1 MDSLLTYLNQFI
13 KTEEGIYFLGNSL
26 WNWFLAMAAFVA
38 IYFTVKPIFG
48 LIVKKIDKVINH
60 KLNKTG
66 DIAVDTLKHSKA
78 WFFIAIAIF
87 FGSKFLNL
95 SGYNFLPFRILMFAI
110 FIQAGIWSNVIF
122 SKGLKNWNQK
132 NKNPS
137 QHAAVVIVLWFGRFI
152 IWATVLLLILD
163 HLGIEAISLLAG
175 LGVGGIAIA
184 LAMQKILGDL
194 FASISI
200 MLEKPFEIG
209 DFVMVGDIRG
219 TVESIG
225 IKTTRIRSI
234 NGEQIVISNSDLL
247 ESRVNN
253 FKRMAERRIIFNL
266 NVSNQTSKEN
276 IHAITEVVKN
286 IIDSQENVRFDRGHL
301 KGFSPGSIDYEFVY
315 WVKNPDF
322 MVYMDVQQKINL
334 AIIDEFAE
342 RNINMAYPAQKVLLE
357 K

>member
-1 MDSLLTYLNQFI
+1 MDSLITYLDHFMEI
-13 KTEEGIYFLGNSL
+13 EKGVYFFGNSL
-26 WNWFLAMAAFVA
+26 WNWFLAIATATAV
-38 IYFTVKPIFG
+38 YFILRPFFS

-60 KLNKTG
+60 KLNKPG
-66 DIAVDTLKHSKA
+66 DIALDALKHSKT
-78 WFFIAIAIF
+78 WFFIAIAFF
-87 FGSKFLNL
+87 FGSKFLKL
-95 SGYNFLPFRILMFAI
+95 GEYDFLPFRILIFAI

-122 SKGLKNWNQK
+122 TKGLRNWSVKNE
-132 NKNPS
+132 NPS
-137 QHAAVVIVLWFGRFI
+137 QHTGVVIVLWFGRFL

-163 HLGIEAISLLAG
+163 HLGIEAVSLLAG

-209 DFVMVGDIRG
+209 DFVMVGEIKG

-225 IKTTRIRSI
+225 IKTTRIRSV

-253 FKRMAERRIIFNL
+253 FKRMTERRILFSLNISNL
-266 NVSNQTSKEN
+266 TTKEN
-276 IHAITEVVKN
+276 IHAITGLVKN
-286 IIDSQENVRFDRGHL
+286 IIDSQEEARYDRGHL

-315 WVKNPDF
+315 WVKSPEF
-322 MVYMDVQQKINL
+322 VVYMDVQQKINL
-334 AIIDEFAE
+334 AIIDEFAA
-342 RNINMAYPAQKVLLE
+342 RKIIMAYPAQKVLLE

>member
-1 MDSLLTYLNQFI
+1 MDSLFAYLNRFI
-13 KTEEGIYFLGNSL
+13 KTEEGVYFWGNSL
-26 WNWFLAMAAFVA
+26 WNWVLAIAVFIA
-38 IYFTVKPIFG
+38 IYFTVKPIFS

-66 DIAVDTLKHSKA
+66 DIAVDALKHSKA

-87 FGSKFLNL
+87 FSAKFLSL
-95 SGYNFLPFRILMFAI
+95 GEYDFLPLKILILVI
-110 FIQAGIWSNVIF
+110 FVQTGIWSNVIF
-122 SKGLKNWNQK
+122 SKGLRNWSQRNE
-132 NKNPS
+132 NPS
-137 QHAAVVIVLWFGRFI
+137 QHAAVVIVRWFGRFV

-163 HLGIEAISLLAG
+163 NLGIEAISLLAG

-266 NVSNQTSKEN
+266 NVSNLTSKEN
-276 IHAITEVVKN
+276 IHAITGVVKN

-334 AIIDEFAE
+334 AIIDEFAD
-342 RNINMAYPAQKVLLE
+342 RKIVMAYPAQKVLLE

>member
-1 MDSLLTYLNQFI
+1 MTYLNHFMKI
-13 KTEEGIYFLGNSL
+13 EEGIYFLGNSV
-26 WNWFLAMAAFVA
+26 WNWLLAIAISTA
-38 IYFTVKPIFG
+38 IYFILKPIFG

-87 FGSKFLNL
+87 FGAKFLNL
-95 SGYNFLPFRILMFAI
+95 GEYNFLPFRILMFAI

-122 SKGLKNWNQK
+122 SRGLKNWNHK

-137 QHAAVVIVLWFGRFI
+137 QHAAIVIVLWFGRFL

-163 HLGIEAISLLAG
+163 HLGIEAVSLLAG

-209 DFVMVGDIRG
+209 DFVMVGEIKG

-225 IKTTRIRSI
+225 IKTTRIRSV

-253 FKRMAERRIIFNL
+253 FKRMSERRILFNL
-266 NVSNQTSKEN
+266 NVSNLTTKEN
-276 IHAITEVVKN
+276 IHAITDLVKN
-286 IIDSQENVRFDRGHL
+286 IIDNQENARFDRGHL

-322 MVYMDVQQKINL
+322 VVYMDIQQKINL

-342 RNINMAYPAQKVLLE
+342 RKITMAYPAQKVLLE

>member
-1 MDSLLTYLNQFI
+1 MDSLWIYFDQLVRI
-13 KTEEGIYFLGNSL
+13 EKWIYFLGNSI
-26 WNWFLAMAAFVA
+26 WNWILAIAISTA
-38 IYFTVKPIFG
+38 IYLVLKPFFG

-60 KLNKTG
+60 KLNKPG
-66 DIAVDTLKHSKA
+66 DIAVDTLKHSKT

-87 FGSKFLNL
+87 FGAKFLDL
-95 SGYNFLPFRILMFAI
+95 GEYSFLPFRILMFTT
-110 FIQAGIWSNVIF
+110 FVQTGIWSNVIL
-122 SKGLKNWNQK
+122 SKGLRNWSQK
-132 NKNPS
+132 NENPS
-137 QHAAVVIVLWFGRFI
+137 QHAAVVIVLWFGRFL

-209 DFVMVGDIRG
+209 DFVMVGDIKG

-253 FKRMAERRIIFNL
+253 FKRMEERRVIFNL
-266 NVSNQTSKEN
+266 NVSNLTSKEN
-276 IHAITEVVKN
+276 IHAITEVIKN
-286 IIDSQENVRFDRGHL
+286 IIDSQEDVRFDRGHL

-322 MVYMDVQQKINL
+322 ILYMNIQQKINL

-342 RNINMAYPAQKVLLE
+342 RKINMAYPAQKVLLE

>member
-1 MDSLLTYLNQFI
+1 MDSLLTYLNQFVKI
-13 KTEEGIYFLGNSL
+13 EEGVYFLGNSL
-26 WNWFLAMAAFVA
+26 WNWLLAIATATVV
-38 IYFTVKPIFG
+38 YFIIKPIFG

-60 KLNKTG
+60 KLNKPG
-66 DIAVDTLKHSKA
+66 DIAVGALKHSKA
-78 WFFIAIAIF
+78 WFFIAIAFF
-87 FGSKFLNL
+87 FGAKFLKL
-95 SGYNFLPFRILMFAI
+95 GEYDFLPFRLLMFSI
-110 FIQAGIWSNVIF
+110 FIQSGIWLNVVF
-122 SKGLKNWNQK
+122 SKGLRNWSQK
-132 NKNPS
+132 HENPS
-137 QHAAVVIVLWFGRFI
+137 QHTAIVIVLWFGRFL

-163 HLGIEAISLLAG
+163 HLGIEAVSLLAG

-209 DFVMVGDIRG
+209 DFVMVGEIRG

-225 IKTTRIRSI
+225 IKTTRIRSV
-234 NGEQIVISNSDLL
+234 NGEQIIISNSDLL

-253 FKRMAERRIIFNL
+253 FKRMTERRIVFSL
-266 NVSNQTSKEN
+266 NVSNLTTKEN
-276 IHAITEVVKN
+276 IHAITGIVKN
-286 IIDSQENVRFDRGHL
+286 IIDSQENTRFDRGHL

-315 WVKNPDF
+315 WVKSPEF
-322 MVYMDVQQKINL
+322 IVYMDVQQKINL

-342 RNINMAYPAQKVLLE
+342 RKIIMAYPAQKVMLE

>member
-1 MDSLLTYLNQFI
+1 MDSLWTYLDRFV
-13 KTEEGIYFLGNSL
+13 KTEKGIYFLGNSL
-26 WNWFLAMAAFVA
+26 WNWLLAIAISTA
-38 IYFTVKPIFG
+38 IYFILKPLFS

-60 KLNKTG
+60 KLNKPG
-66 DIAVDTLKHSKA
+66 DIAVDALKHSKA

-87 FGSKFLNL
+87 FGTKFLNL
-95 SGYNFLPFRILMFAI
+95 GEYNFLPLRILILAAFA
-110 FIQAGIWSNVIF
+110 QAGIWSSVIF
-122 SKGLKNWNQK
+122 NQSLKNWSQK
-132 NKNPS
+132 NENPS
-137 QHAAVVIVLWFGRFI
+137 QHAAVVIVRWFGRFL
-152 IWATVLLLILD
+152 IWATVFLLVLD
-163 HLGIEAISLLAG
+163 NLGIEAVSLLAG

-209 DFVMVGDIRG
+209 DFIMVGDIRG

-253 FKRMAERRIIFNL
+253 FKRMEERRIIFNL
-266 NVSNQTSKEN
+266 NVSNLTSKEN
-276 IHAITEVVKN
+276 IHAITETVKN
-286 IIDSQENVRFDRGHL
+286 IIDSQENARFDRGHL

-315 WVKNPDF
+315 WVKTPDF

-334 AIIDEFAE
+334 AVIDAFAE
-342 RNINMAYPAQKVLLE
+342 KNINMAYPAQKVLLE